1 MTQAVVAQKRNRK
14 HLNIRR
20 DEMRFKPLSPGEI
33 YVGRIPKSRRA
44 LATPSVKPTVSIK
57 LIEAAADWIA
67 SERERLLKERR
78 KRNGKKK

>member
-1 MTQAVVAQKRNRK
+1 MSLVARKRNGK
-14 HLNIRR
+14 QFHIHHE
-20 DEMRFKPLSPGEI
+20 EMQFKPLTSSDI
-33 YVGRIPKSRRA
+33 YVGKIPKSRRA
-44 LATPSVKPTVSIK
+44 LATPSVKPSVSIK

>member
-1 MTQAVVAQKRNRK
+1 MAQEVVVQKRNTHIDYR
-14 HLNIRR
+14 
-20 DEMRFKPLSPGEI
+20 EMRFKPLSPSEI

-44 LATPSVKPTVSIK
+44 IATPSVKPTVSIK
-57 LIEAAADWIA
+57 LIEAAAEWIA